1 MKGEQKTKH
10 QKIEHIKKITK
21 VSSASLAANNYYTLD
36 ETVLDMVLQKHT
48 AEEAALVAAQARKDA
63 AEAKRAEVLK
73 NALQKFVFCPNSLT
87 VPDMRALV
95 IASSNASDSPAK
107 KKKDDIQEQLYR
119 EPRYARVQALAND
132 FRLTLTSATNS
143 AAAEA
148 LISLHT
154 IVPPSVTNT
163 TPV

>member
-1 MKGEQKTKH
+1 M
-10 QKIEHIKKITK
+10 
-21 VSSASLAANNYYTLD
+21 
-36 ETVLDMVLQKHT
+36 VLDKHT
-48 AEEAALVAAQARKDA
+48 AEEAALVAAQARKEA
-63 AEAKRAEVLK
+63 AKAKRAEVLK

-95 IASSNASDSPAK
+95 IASSNASDSPVK
-107 KKKDDIQEQLYR
+107 KKKDEIQEQLYR

-132 FRLTLTSATNS
+132 FRLTLTSVSNS

-148 LISLHT
+148 LISLQA
-154 IVPPSVTNT
+154 IIPPPSLTNT